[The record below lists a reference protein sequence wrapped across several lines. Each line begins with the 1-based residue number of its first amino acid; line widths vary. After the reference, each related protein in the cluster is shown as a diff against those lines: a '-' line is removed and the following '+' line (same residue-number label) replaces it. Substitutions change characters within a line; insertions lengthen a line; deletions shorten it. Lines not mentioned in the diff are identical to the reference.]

1 MFHMCIVCVCV
12 SVCVLVYQCMCLC
25 VSAYM
30 HTFLAYT
37 YVYLMPPCLP
47 LLLHFMHLCHVP
59 LTHHVRSICF
69 FPITHILS
77 VLPLSVSIRHCLASL
92 SLDMEVAIVYWAWY
106 ESVHGFRLFFSVW
119 IMSLYH
125 HFTQLGYLRGWSLM
139 CWVLLCVISSA
150 AACPLSCFSIAAA
163 GVCAYVMLVW
173 IRNDDLCMQHESVC
187 AGLCS
192 AIEAHPAHLS
202 HTVLYTQS
210 VCLHSLCVHVTNRT
224 MGKGYLGKV
233 PSS

>member
-1 MFHMCIVCVCV
+1 MYVCVWCIHTCVCVCLHTCTHFLHTRTYIWCPLALHCCFTSCICAMCPSPIMFAVFV
-12 SVCVLVYQCMCLC
+12 SSQLL
-25 VSAYM
+25 
-30 HTFLAYT
+30 TFY
-37 YVYLMPPCLP
+37 
-47 LLLHFMHLCHVP
+47 
-59 LTHHVRSICF
+59 R
-69 FPITHILS
+69 

-92 SLDMEVAIVYWAWY
+92 SLDMEVAIAYWAWY

-125 HFTQLGYLRGWSLM
+125 HFTQLGYLRGWSLT

-210 VCLHSLCVHVTNRT
+210 VSLHPLCVHITDRT
-224 MGKGYLGKV
+224 VGMGYLGKA
-233 PSS
+233 PWS